1 MFLTKK
7 DAIKTKTWAPVFC
20 LGMCTWPAV
29 QGGTLMRCPE
39 LSLRPPEK
47 FQPVLCWGPWRQS
60 GALYQCPHTP
70 YKVPRCPLDSEPLLD
85 QAGKAVSFEG
95 TLVRWVESTES
106 YYWSCLLKCPPFS
119 WKSSESATCVSSYS
133 ESRQEDFLSSVQG
146 QLIKTLSLFFKKGE
160 GSLVTC
166 CECHLSCSLEVARF
180 QQ

>member
-20 LGMCTWPAV
+20 LGMCTRPAV

-85 QAGKAVSFEG
+85 QAGKAVAFEG
-95 TLVRWVESTES
+95 TLVRWVE
-106 YYWSCLLKCPPFS
+106 LLLELS
-119 WKSSESATCVSSYS
+119 LEVSSFFMEKFRVCYLCFQLLGKQT
-133 ESRQEDFLSSVQG
+133 QEDFLSSVQG
-146 QLIKTLSLFFKKGE
+146 QLIKTLYYFF
-160 GSLVTC
+160 
-166 CECHLSCSLEVARF
+166 F
-180 QQ
+180 